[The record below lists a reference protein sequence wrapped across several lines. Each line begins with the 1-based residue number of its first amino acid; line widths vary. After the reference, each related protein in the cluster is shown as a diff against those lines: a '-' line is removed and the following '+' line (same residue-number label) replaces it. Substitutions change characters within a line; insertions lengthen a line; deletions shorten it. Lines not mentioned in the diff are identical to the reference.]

1 MESSG
6 KDCAERLCC
15 ADMSSLFG
23 EMTFVYQADISWRW
37 LANAT
42 CLPQIKKHKT
52 PPLIRSEFSLL

>member
-42 CLPQIKKHKT
+42 CLPQIKKT
-52 PPLIRSEFSLL
+52 QNSTAD